1 MKCYVQ
7 KLERK
12 TEFNLVV
19 GINGT
24 GKTTWL
30 NNNAVMLFKKS
41 LVVTAHDG
49 EWQNLPVI
57 NTAKEIYDLQG
68 KARIIYEG
76 KQTLDNLLYYH
87 GGSLVLDD
95 ARMFMSAKTIDSVR
109 KIYISRRQRG
119 VDVFISAHGLRQ
131 VPVEAFT
138 FASWLFLFNTSE
150 NFSDRKKELLPEKY
164 EEIINAQTEVRKK
177 VLTGDPYYFKK
188 ILLDDQIKANYEATR
203 KTNG

>member
-1 MKCYVQ
+1 VQ
-7 KLERK
+7 KNERK

-30 NNNAVMLFKKS
+30 NNNAVNPFQKS

-49 EWQNLPVI
+49 EWGHLPVVD
-57 NTAKEIYDLQG
+57 TAKEIYALSG

-76 KQTLDNLLYYH
+76 RETLEKLLYFH

-95 ARMFMSAKTIDSVR
+95 ARMFMGAKTIDVIR
-109 KIYISRRQRG
+109 KIYIGRRQRG

-150 NFSDRKKELLPEKY
+150 NFSDRKRELLPEKY
-164 EEIINAQTEVRKK
+164 NEIIAAQEEVRKN
-177 VLTGDPYYFKK
+177 VLSGNPYYFKK
-188 ILLDDQIKANYEATR
+188 ILLDDQIRANYEARR
-203 KTNG
+203 KING